1 MNKKLK
7 LEELNRLSILEFKE
21 LEKDPIIVLLDDV
34 RSFNNIGSV
43 FRTCDAMGVKKIY
56 LCGITGQ
63 PPHREIRKTAIG
75 ASESVDWEYE
85 NNASEI
91 LAKYRDLGYA
101 IVAVEQTSSSVS
113 LENYQLSNKNILL
126 VFGNEINGVSQ
137 KLVDLCDLSLE
148 IPQWGTKHSMNISV
162 SVGIVLWNLKKLFLL
177 KNFNIRSIN
186 SILIQCKVNNCL
198 LNYWKKWPYL
208 NHEKRIKPAKFE
220 WFWE

>member
-21 LEKDPIIVLLDDV
+21 VEKDPIIVLLDDV

-43 FRTCDAMGVKKIY
+43 FRTCDAMGIKKIY

-75 ASESVDWEYE
+75 ASESVEWEYE

-177 KNFNIRSIN
+177 K
-186 SILIQCKVNNCL
+186 
-198 LNYWKKWPYL
+198 
-208 NHEKRIKPAKFE
+208 
-220 WFWE
+220 